1 MPNALQ
7 APASAQAPNTA
18 SLGSMGTLLSR
29 MGTKAVSP
37 GGVNTGNTNKLSSK
51 QIAPAAQ
58 QTVQPTSAPQS
69 QKYQVRFQN
78 GVHHVPFK
86 HPDGTIKYVNA
97 KGEVSS

>member
-1 MPNALQ
+1 MANTPQ
-7 APASAQAPNTA
+7 TPASTQAPNTA
-18 SLGSMGTLLSR
+18 ALGSMGTLLSR

-37 GGVNTGNTNKLSSK
+37 GGVNTGNTNKLPSR
-51 QIAPAAQ
+51 QTAPATQ
-58 QTVQPTSAPQS
+58 QTVQSTSAPQA

-97 KGEVSS
+97 KGEVSQ